1 MADRE
6 VAQAT
11 QLLEQWRAGDARS
24 QDRLIQLFYPWLRQ
38 AASGMLVDERQ
49 VSLSPGDLVHETT
62 LRLIKTQSH
71 DWRNR
76 AHFLAVASTAM
87 RRVLIDHVRAKHADK
102 RKHRRVTLVTDLHDQ
117 PQADVRA
124 LNHALLRL
132 AAIDEQIAAIVEMR
146 YFGGMSIADIAEVT
160 ELSEATVKRRW
171 AAARAWLLN
180 ALEQDV

>member
-1 MADRE
+1 MAEFE

-11 QLLEQWRAGDARS
+11 QLLDGWRAGDARS
-24 QDRLIQLFYPWLRQ
+24 QDRLIRLFYPWLRQ
-38 AASGMLVDERQ
+38 AASGMLAHERK
-49 VSLSPGDLVHETT
+49 VSLSPGDLVHETA
-62 LRLIKTQSH
+62 LRLIKSESN

-87 RRVLIDHVRAKHADK
+87 RHVLIDHVRGKQANK
-102 RKHRRVTLVTDLHDQ
+102 RQHHRVTLVTNLHDQ

-124 LNHALLRL
+124 LHHALLRL
-132 AAIDEQIAAIVEMR
+132 AAVDGVKAQIVEMR

-171 AAARAWLLN
+171 AAARAWLVD